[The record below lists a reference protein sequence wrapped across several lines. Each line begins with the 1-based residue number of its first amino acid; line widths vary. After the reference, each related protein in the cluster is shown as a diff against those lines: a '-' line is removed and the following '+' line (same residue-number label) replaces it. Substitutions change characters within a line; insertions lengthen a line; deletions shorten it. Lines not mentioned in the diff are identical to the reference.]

1 MLRELGYDVIGTV
14 ETLYDGAGK
23 FNFPEMN
30 TRLQVEHA
38 VSEEVT
44 GIDIDIDIDIDIV
57 ESTGSAGRCA
67 CRQAG
72 ASCRRR
78 GTSSAIGSAPT

>member
-44 GIDIDIDIDIDIV
+44 GIDIDIDIDIV